1 MPDGPADIERL
12 AATLEVLT
20 SQLAAARVTLDG
32 LRLGVVTAAP
42 AAVPRPVAVLP
53 PAASPSPSGRAPR
66 PAGSAAV
73 PAPAVDEAR
82 TPHAAGA
89 WVTPLPTARR
99 GAVPGAGPVPA
110 GTMTTPTT
118 VPRSQVAS
126 LAGVP
131 LLSAGLVEAVIGP
144 IATLDELDA
153 VEAHIARFHG
163 VSTVTVR
170 RLERSDALL
179 LVELA
184 QPTPLADMLREDL
197 GRPVA
202 SCRLAEGRIVV
213 EFAPE

>member
-1 MPDGPADIERL
+1 
-12 AATLEVLT
+12 
-20 SQLAAARVTLDG
+20 
-32 LRLGVVTAAP
+32 
-42 AAVPRPVAVLP
+42 
-53 PAASPSPSGRAPR
+53 
-66 PAGSAAV
+66 
-73 PAPAVDEAR
+73 
-82 TPHAAGA
+82 
-89 WVTPLPTARR
+89 
-99 GAVPGAGPVPA
+99 
-110 GTMTTPTT
+110 MTTPTT